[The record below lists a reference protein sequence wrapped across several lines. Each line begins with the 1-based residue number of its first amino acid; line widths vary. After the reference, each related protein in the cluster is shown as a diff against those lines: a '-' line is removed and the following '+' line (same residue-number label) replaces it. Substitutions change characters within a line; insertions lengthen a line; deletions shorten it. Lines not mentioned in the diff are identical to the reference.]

1 MAGLILDSDALV
13 ALMNI
18 NDIHHKSIVK
28 RLFQS
33 PEGFSISV
41 VTYSEALVH
50 SFDTGKEDLMVERI
64 DSLVTDIFDVSA
76 SVARKAAQLRST
88 SKIKLPDALIAATAI
103 EKGLTL
109 LTFDEKLAKKVP
121 GAELLLS

>member
-13 ALMNI
+13 ALMNM

-109 LTFDEKLAKKVP
+109 LTFDEKLAKRVP
-121 GAELLLS
+121 GAELLVS

>member
-121 GAELLLS
+121 GAEMLLS

>member
-13 ALMNI
+13 ALMNM

-121 GAELLLS
+121 GAELLVS

>member
-50 SFDTGKEDLMVERI
+50 SFDTGNGGNIDLTEHHRI
-64 DSLVTDIFDVSA
+64 STAA
-76 SVARKAAQLRST
+76 SINQNNTVARIVRST
-88 SKIKLPDALIAATAI
+88 GCCLRPQVL
-103 EKGLTL
+103 
-109 LTFDEKLAKKVP
+109 F
-121 GAELLLS
+121 

>member
-121 GAELLLS
+121 GAELLVS

>member
-1 MAGLILDSDALV
+1 
-13 ALMNI
+13 MNM

-121 GAELLLS
+121 GAELLTS

>member
-50 SFDTGKEDLMVERI
+50 SFDTGKDDLMVERI

-121 GAELLLS
+121 GAELLVS

>member
-103 EKGLTL
+103 ENGLTL
-109 LTFDEKLAKKVP
+109 LTFDEKLAKRVP
-121 GAELLLS
+121 GAELLVS

>member
-18 NDIHHKSIVK
+18 NHIHHKSIVK

-33 PEGFSISV
+33 PDGFSISV

-50 SFDTGKEDLMVERI
+50 SFETGKEDLMVERI

-103 EKGLTL
+103 ENGLTL
-109 LTFDEKLAKKVP
+109 LTFDEKLAKRVP
-121 GAELLLS
+121 GAELLAS

>member
-13 ALMNI
+13 ALMNM

-64 DSLVTDIFDVSA
+64 DSLVTHIFDVSA

-121 GAELLLS
+121 GAELLVS

>member
-103 EKGLTL
+103 ENGLTL

-121 GAELLLS
+121 GAELLVS